1 MKTFDEVL
9 SGVNGK
15 RKYKGYESY
24 ANVNS
29 DMSFD
34 EILSNRAK
42 SKIQEL
48 VTSYSSGVDLLY
60 RDYQSR
66 YMDSEG
72 NYTTNKYRTDS
83 TEWKDSTAS
92 RVTPLKTQADEIKS
106 LLGKYKDS
114 IDTET
119 YSKLSDYLEKSYTD
133 LDNIANQ
140 AVEEHNVFSRCEN
153 EYDYN
158 AYIMNNTDGQDAE
171 SRSARNSAYEENAA
185 RIAELDKLIE
195 NYKPDNERKIKFVMN
210 DTGILVPQW
219 DVQDKNQSQ
228 LDSLKKERDKLIAE
242 NNKYKHGNGAND
254 SYFIEHAQKDDYV
267 EDSGKRDFS
276 NPTKEQTWEKAV
288 ALDNSTWEFRD
299 GKMYD
304 VYGNEI
310 GVVGNQYVHP
320 LENSRLVVD
329 PLGLFLNSSEDE
341 KMEGIGRYTNVGGG
355 ENDEWAE
362 TMYKGDANSWEE
374 LTEEEIGMYYYL
386 LNNDG
391 TEKAVKYLDELTTEL
406 NRRTLNERTKMI
418 NEADGLEKI
427 ALNIASVPANI
438 LGGVS
443 AFAEDA
449 IRTASGKDINPYSQ
463 AHSAINFAQAV
474 RTSTA
479 NDINAATGAS
489 SSDFI
494 TWGDAYQGIMSGIDS
509 AVGSLTIGKGYTVL
523 MGMGAASTEARELYE
538 KGASRSQIAA
548 GGFLAGAAEALFEYA
563 SVEVFF
569 KNFLE
574 SPIKSKVKMVLKGL
588 TQAGVEASEE
598 FATTISNYLT
608 DALVMG
614 SQSDWQKAIDEYKK
628 IGYSDGGA
636 TWQAIKKV
644 GGEALHDAAVG
655 AISGGLMGG
664 VGNVAAYSQYNAA
677 MDEKGKSI
685 IDNKGVDTVKDVA
698 LKLASEMGKRGTGLT
713 RAANAINGDSKARNI
728 GKLADKANDA
738 RSKLNKA
745 DIKSALIER
754 GVSKSKAE
762 NYANILAA
770 MNEEYF
776 NSSSEDSSF
785 TLGTNEQWERM
796 TGDKNAYS
804 ILSEIVTNSE
814 SAVNMRN
821 LRQSSAMYGIRVD
834 ENGKL
839 NKDDLNAYQE
849 REIEKV
855 VSKVTGGGLASK
867 VENSQELS
875 DDGKTY
881 ADIDGESVEVTK
893 KLFVNG
899 EGGKLNISVNDG
911 KVVGVD
917 KVSYGDLGEAY
928 VVSSIVD
935 LGVGAEDANFL
946 YSMFNGKGEK
956 AGKAFANGIS
966 LAFKYGRYLQS
977 TAKLADIAGVTK
989 AQAEAA
995 YKIGKE
1001 SRSTEAKAAKAKL
1014 NEVAEANE
1022 KEGKKA
1028 QTKGSVVFEGDI
1040 ADENG
1045 NLAAGEDSLT
1055 DIQKASVNGVK
1066 LLAELTPLN
1075 FHFFQSTKDG
1085 NTYSYVKQNGQ
1096 KTHANGWYRVGTND
1110 IYIDLNAG
1118 QDGQGTIM
1126 YTAAHEISHFIKQ
1139 FSPEKW
1145 NDIAEYI
1152 MNEYTKHYGGDV
1164 ETLLLRQITKV
1175 KNRPDSK
1182 NKTQREIEDEA
1193 FEELVCDSLS
1203 KMLVDGTVVEAM
1215 ANIKQKNKGVWNTIK
1230 NAVLKLLEK
1239 WSEVIK
1245 QYTGRNPDAEE
1256 AGYFKETT
1264 KAFKNLQKMLTEAF
1278 VDAGDTYSKVGNI
1291 EKAQQETLSAR
1302 DTAEESKALKKFGKD
1317 LGDVERNSNG
1327 DMLVATNEDNSTV
1340 MYSERTWNEGGKE
1353 KFISLMETLGHGEQ
1367 AQEYAKYLDDA
1378 LDYLHELAVGYEILG
1393 QHLDATI
1400 TTDIKNGK
1408 QVLSAIVNNG
1418 EYPVNIDL
1426 ALICKKRVAYMRLM
1440 AKMIEDGVFGD
1451 VKYDGDAIAEVNGIL
1466 RKNGFETAC
1475 LGCFVESRRLQF
1487 QTWAET
1493 IVQEWNEAVEA
1504 RNKNAKYFRFADG
1517 KADLTDAEIEAL
1529 EKELESGGEKN
1540 AKGNLN
1546 LGQGS
1551 VADKM
1556 GKLLDKAPTLVRKL
1570 TVDDLLTPQG
1580 LTALRATDDDLF
1592 SLVKQRYGAASPKI
1606 VQDYNPYAS
1615 EIADLTFNF
1624 VKNVT
1629 GNTVKGAQDYIK
1641 EAKKEFINEQPPKSA
1656 PKQRKK
1662 ESDEDF
1668 KARKAEYDAK
1678 KNAYNA
1684 KVEALAMR
1692 KYLYSIGGARIQSFS
1707 DFMIENVFDYLQ
1719 IFADLSAK
1727 ELPMHGYTKEIS
1739 ALRLFGMTGAKWNG
1753 SLIAHVEKSMGK
1765 EYAGLLPAS
1774 EAKNGNGILVKVDG
1788 KDYCI
1793 AFDDYSRNKATNG
1806 KSFIQSIGMKDIV
1819 ALMYDPRYSP
1829 YVGNITIG
1837 VSDKQIT
1844 AMLDSPLFRMVIP
1857 YHASGMLPQFA
1868 QLVGVDM
1875 YNDYTNYQNTTVK
1888 EVRLLDGV
1896 DYRVEIGDTG
1906 KPVVKNAD
1914 REKISIDTHYAFNEN
1929 LQKYGDARKTCQD
1942 YLAWCRNDHAIYDKG
1957 KLIGYATFNP
1967 KFSDSPT
1974 GVDFTKHRNYYKLIE
1989 DFNTYDNITEKAAQ
2003 QGAVTMTF
2011 PSAENRL
2018 TAEQK
2023 KAYEKA
2029 LRDTGIFTDEDIKK
2043 YLEKADMTFE
2053 DIVRAEVGNRKAY
2066 NDAQEPKFQSTVKEV
2081 EDFLLNAKDE
2091 KGNYKFR
2098 RDSYADTASDYL
2110 EGKKQG
2116 VSLKPAKGSYLD
2128 EVLLSDRDGI
2138 RKFNSSEERLTEN
2151 VKTLAGMNSVYDVP
2165 AVALE
2170 DSGKE
2175 IQEIYKD
2182 FFDEWGGE
2190 LFSNEL
2196 GTIDVKPS
2204 SIRSERRHGNTAKKI
2219 ASIEAIPTVVKN
2231 GKIIFANYKDGTDVL
2246 RIIVAA
2252 PIKIDGKPH
2261 YMGVMVQRDSMYQRL
2276 YLHDVVIEEE
2286 TPDFSQVD
2294 LLTTGTDEKNERL
2307 FVTNILQQALN
2318 VKYNTKNEKLSD
2330 RTTAQI
2336 DADYMKAIENGNME
2350 TAQKLVDEV
2359 AKKAG
2364 YSVKAYHGTGA
2375 DFNIFSEDKIG
2386 GRNVWGKGFYFGTS
2400 KGIADDYATMR
2411 ESKGGKYRV
2420 VSAYLKMDNPFIPYK
2435 SDLGNAE
2442 QILDKWFPD
2451 MWKTSRELGIG
2462 YIQGKLENSPHDLV
2476 EFMAEHNG
2484 IEIKDVLATYGFDSI
2499 NDGGELVVF
2508 NAEQIKSADPV
2519 TYDDNGD
2526 VIPLSKRFDSS
2537 EKDIRYSERVTD
2549 KETLDFLNEQIE
2561 RGEYITVYRSFQ
2573 VIDGGLYAPMNA
2585 VDRDDDGKNKRLGYR
2600 SEIGKWEKAT
2610 ESRNIAQRY
2619 MDAHPDAPYAKFDLD
2634 GGDNKTGGV
2643 AYNPY
2648 LHASNLVLNDQ
2659 FSAAYRRN
2667 LVTVE
2672 CRVPLSEA
2680 EGAYKADY
2688 AKDGTGW
2695 ANWKAGGVANRLNKI
2710 KPEYERRLFLSRYML
2725 PVKILS
2731 DAEVASM
2738 YKEYLDGTDISV
2750 PWNVVTPS
2758 LRNEL
2763 EKAGVSISYEDVKRS
2778 NGLIKFEDQF
2788 PEEASK
2794 IRYSDRTATTSTR
2807 ELLANALESTIDTS
2821 TQEGQYEL
2829 KKLNEYKEMVGTL
2842 DELNAKLNE
2851 LRSSLFKKG
2860 VTGEERRRIQD
2871 EATKTANR
2879 ISVYDKKLLTLE
2891 ASKPLKKVLDRE
2903 KAQAAKRQKAKD
2915 AKDFKAYKDE
2925 MKKKQKE
2932 RETQLR
2938 DSRTAAIEKVR
2949 ETRDKNEAKAKL
2961 QKLVLETAKWISYPK
2976 KGEVKCPDF
2985 LRLPYATFIG
2995 SIDFS
3000 SKTLLETGEKTKND
3014 EKMALA
3020 MHNLA
3025 EAINKV
3031 RDAQNPATDAN
3042 EVLDSGY
3049 LDLPAK
3055 FVDDL
3060 RELAAKV
3067 ESLIVDGDF
3076 VINRMSSTDIKS
3088 LAQLVR
3094 TLNHS
3099 IREMSTLY
3107 ANARFAKVEQLGDNS
3122 ISFMEEIGEIDGTS
3136 TVVDFA
3142 TWENALPYY
3151 AFKRFGKG
3159 GESVFEELMDAQD
3172 KMAFLADEII
3182 KFREKVWND
3191 KESKAWSKDTH
3202 TIELPSGK
3210 TLTLT
3215 TADAMS
3221 IYCLARRD
3229 NNQGMNHLVGG
3240 GVRVLGQKTGAKEAK
3255 DSRANLDLNDVV
3267 AICESLDS
3275 RQIEVA
3281 EAIQEFMSTVCSE
3294 WGNEISM
3301 KRFLTKDFTE
3311 KRYFPIQSNDE
3322 VLAVKD
3328 PQAQQSDL
3336 FRLLNISATK
3346 PLTPNANN
3354 SVVIRNIFDVF
3365 TEHTSDMA
3373 RLNAYGMALLDYMK
3387 WINYNEKTKNDD
3399 GQITVRG
3406 VRPAMNNAYGKKALS
3421 YAINLVKDIN
3431 GRFNDGG
3438 DHPWLMKMTRNA
3450 KTAAVGSSLRVA
3462 ALQLTAYPR
3471 AAMVLS
3477 TGNLAKGLFKK
3488 PQISKA
3494 KKYCGI
3500 ALWKSFGFYDTNIS
3514 RSIEDQ
3520 IKGTTNW
3527 KQKLVELSLKGAE
3540 WGDAVTWGY
3549 LWNACEYDVAASNKQ
3564 LKVGTEEF
3572 NQTVG
3577 KRLREVVYTT
3587 QVVDS
3592 VLTRTQLMRNKSG
3605 LTQTATAF
3613 MSEPAVT
3620 YNIIMDAG
3628 FQFNLE
3634 KRRTGSAK
3642 IAWQKTGGKIVK
3654 AATVY
3659 GAVAVITSLL
3669 ESLIDA
3675 YRDDEDDEFLEKYG
3689 RALLENSVSNFIPFN
3704 KLPFAADAV
3713 EMILSWFNMGY
3724 FSTDRLDTTWLTDI
3738 EKAGASWIKV
3748 FGESFGVKDT
3758 SVTVYKALYDTVKA
3772 FSSTTGVAYSGILRE
3787 LVTFWNNTAGAA
3799 NPELKIKK
3807 YDK

>member
-1 MKTFDEVL
+1 M
-9 SGVNGK
+9 GK
-15 RKYKGYESY
+15 
-24 ANVNS
+24 
-29 DMSFD
+29 
-34 EILSNRAK
+34 
-42 SKIQEL
+42 
-48 VTSYSSGVDLLY
+48 SYSSIKAGWVNPENYNKKKTSYKDLKASDYDYGVDEEYINAFYKDLQKYQAESEKDYNGVDYGSDVAGLY
-60 RDYQSR
+60 DKH
-66 YMDSEG
+66 
-72 NYTTNKYRTDS
+72 YTTISELRNRANNIKAYLNANKKNIASDS
-83 TEWKDSTAS
+83 YST
-92 RVTPLKTQADEIKS
+92 LI
-106 LLGKYKDS
+106 DS
-114 IDTET
+114 IDSIGSSLEDTSKAFQKKKDFFTTFET
-119 YSKLSDYLEKSYTD
+119 K
-133 LDNIANQ
+133 
-140 AVEEHNVFSRCEN
+140 
-153 EYDYN
+153 YDYDS
-158 AYIMNNTDGQDAE
+158 YLLNNTSGFDGDAVGI
-171 SRSARNSAYEENAA
+171 RKGAYDSISS
-185 RIAELDKLIE
+185 RIAELDTLI
-195 NYKPDNERKIKFVMN
+195 NNHKPDNERTIQWTVN
-210 DTGILVPQW
+210 DAGIPVPYW
-219 DVQDKNQSQ
+219 DVRDKNQSK
-228 LDSLKKERDKLIAE
+228 LDSLINEKEKLEAELRKYDHGKKDTDELYTKYSANEDWEEDSQSRNLNTPNERDL
-242 NNKYKHGNGAND
+242 G
-254 SYFIEHAQKDDYV
+254 
-267 EDSGKRDFS
+267 R
-276 NPTKEQTWEKAV
+276 
-288 ALDNSTWEFRD
+288 
-299 GKMYD
+299 
-304 VYGNEI
+304 YGTVNIDTGELWDI
-310 GVVGNQYVHP
+310 DESSVTM
-320 LENSRLVVD
+320 ED
-329 PLGLFLNSSEDE
+329 PLGTYLAYYRGEDGYDYGAVPE
-341 KMEGIGRYTNVGGG
+341 IGIPIPTSAEEDTHALKHVRAYNEAIQNGLEGKWEYLYKDEINVYYYMMNNGLEEEALSYLDGMKTELDRRATVG
-355 ENDEWAE
+355 MQNRLE
-362 TMYKGDANSWEE
+362 DANALE
-374 LTEEEIGMYYYL
+374 LIFH
-386 LNNDG
+386 N
-391 TEKAVKYLDELTTEL
+391 VVS
-406 NRRTLNERTKMI
+406 I
-418 NEADGLEKI
+418 
-427 ALNIASVPANI
+427 PANI
-438 LGGVS
+438 IGGAT
-443 AFAEDA
+443 AFVDDA
-449 IRTASGKDINPYSQ
+449 INTVMGNEINPYSGG
-463 AHSAINFAQAV
+463 HAIQNYAQGV
-474 RTSTA
+474 RTATA

-494 TWGDAYQGIMSGIDS
+494 TWGDAYQALMSAADS
-509 AVGSLTIGKGYTVL
+509 VAGAVVMGGGYSII
-523 MGMGAASTEARELYE
+523 MGMGAASSEAKELYE
-538 KGASRSQIAA
+538 KGASQGQIIS
-548 GGFLAGAAEALFEYA
+548 GGLLAGAAEAAFEKVSIGYFLDNVLGA
-563 SVEVFF
+563 PSKSVGKWF
-569 KNFLE
+569 
-574 SPIKSKVKMVLKGL
+574 VKMLG
-588 TQAGVEASEE
+588 QAGVEASEE
-598 FATTISNYLT
+598 FATTVANYIS
-608 DALVMG
+608 DAAVMG
-614 SQSDWQKAIDEYKK
+614 SRSDFEEIISKYKKQGLTDSEAIWKAIKH
-628 IGYSDGGA
+628 
-636 TWQAIKKV
+636 V

-664 VGNVAAYSQYNAA
+664 VGGGVSSINYAVEQNAINEREGKRIIDAGGVDALKTVALEYA
-677 MDEKGKSI
+677 EELGGFKGK
-685 IDNKGVDTVKDVA
+685 
-698 LKLASEMGKRGTGLT
+698 KLTKS
-713 RAANAINGDSKARNI
+713 ANAITNDSSAKDVGAFSEKVGTAR
-728 GKLADKANDA
+728 G
-738 RSKLNKA
+738 KLNKS
-745 DIKSALIER
+745 DIKSALVKKGLNED
-754 GVSKSKAE
+754 KAE
-762 NYANILAA
+762 NYANILVA

-776 NSSSEDSSF
+776 KGDTDSLA
-785 TLGTNEQWERM
+785 LGTDEQWQRI

-804 ILSEIVTNSE
+804 VLSEVVTDKE
-814 SAVNMRN
+814 STVNKRN
-821 LRQSSAMYGIRVD
+821 AKQAYAQNGIRID

-839 NKDDLNAYQE
+839 NKKDVEAYQE
-849 REIEKV
+849 RMV
-855 VSKVTGGGLASK
+855 AKVTAGGLASNT
-867 VENSQELS
+867 ENTQEFS
-875 DDGKTY
+875 DDGNTY
-881 ADIDGESVEVTK
+881 AEVDGEQIEVTK
-893 KLFVNG
+893 KLFVNS
-899 EGGKLNISVNDG
+899 EDGKLNIKVNDD

-917 KVSYGDLGEAY
+917 KVSYGDIGEAY

-935 LGVGAEDANFL
+935 MGVGAEDANFL
-946 YSMFNGKGEK
+946 HSMFNGKGEK

-966 LAFKYGRYLQS
+966 LAFKYGRYMQS
-977 TAKLADIAGVTK
+977 SSKLADIVGITK
-989 AQAEAA
+989 SQAEAA
-995 YKIGKE
+995 YKIGKK
-1001 SRSTEAKAAKAKL
+1001 SRSTEAKASKAEL
-1014 NEVAEANE
+1014 NEVAETN
-1022 KEGKKA
+1022 KNEGKKA
-1028 QTKGSVVFEGDI
+1028 QTKGSVVFEGNI

-1066 LLAELTPLN
+1066 LIAELTPLN

-1085 NTYSYVKQNGQ
+1085 NTFTYVKQNGQ
-1096 KTHANGWYRVGTND
+1096 KTHANGWYKVGTND

-1145 NDIAEYI
+1145 NEIAEYV

-1203 KMLVDGTVVEAM
+1203 KMLIDGTVVEAM

-1239 WSEVIK
+1239 WSAIID
-1245 QYTGRNPDAEE
+1245 QYKGRNPDAQE
-1256 AGYFKETT
+1256 ASYFKETT

-1278 VDAGDTYSKVGNI
+1278 VDAGDTYSKVGNVG
-1291 EKAQQETLSAR
+1291 KAQKETLSGR

-1317 LGDVERNSNG
+1317 LGDVERNSDG
-1327 DMLVATNEDNSTV
+1327 DMLVAANEDNSTV

-1493 IVQEWNEAVEA
+1493 IVQEWNEAVES

-1517 KADLTDAEIEAL
+1517 KAALTDAEIEAL
-1529 EKELESGGEKN
+1529 ESELESGGEKN

-1556 GKLLDKAPTLVRKL
+1556 GRLLDKAPTLARKL

-1629 GNTVKGAQDYIK
+1629 GNTVKGAQDYIN
-1641 EAKKEFINEQPPKSA
+1641 EAKKEFVNEQPPKSP

-1662 ESDEDF
+1662 ESDEEF

-1727 ELPMHGYTKEIS
+1727 ELPMHGYTKEI
-1739 ALRLFGMTGAKWNG
+1739 AAMRLFGMTGAKWNG

-1774 EAKNGNGILVKVDG
+1774 EAKNGNGVLVKVDG
-1788 KDYCI
+1788 KEYCI
-1793 AFDDYSRNKATNG
+1793 AFDDYARNKATNG

-1819 ALMYDPRYSP
+1819 ALMYDPRYSQN
-1829 YVGNITIG
+1829 VGNITIG

-1906 KPVVKNAD
+1906 KPVVKNANGD
-1914 REKISIDTHYAFNEN
+1914 KITIDTHYAFNEN

-1989 DFNTYDNITEKAAQ
+1989 DFNTYDNITENASQ

-2091 KGNYKFR
+2091 NGNYKFR

-2116 VSLKPAKGSYLD
+2116 ISLKPAQGSYLD
-2128 EVLLSDRDGI
+2128 DVKLEDRMLPQNYVDSLLDGFGITNPGDYQQVQKRVMSTLVSEGFFTNQEERSRTDVNDESGLHIVTNKSGIDETFNEHNYRNIGRWRKFAKLATIRRLPEIIRDGHVVMNDAPNMYVGPETNKTFAYIEHTLEEAGKRITVKLDIKKSPQKNKFWVHKAIDIKSVSGFPASTDNGTEAGQTTADTVDMVTHPEEKVKENLSDRDSTG
-2138 RKFNSSEERLTEN
+2138 KVLTEEQLEFFKDSKVLDEDGN
-2151 VKTLAGMNSVYDVP
+2151 LLVLYHGTQNGGFNIFNPKYSDDGISLFFTDSTELAETYSDSTEEIMPSEKKTGIAKKLENPSKGKGKKGLYKSYLNLKNPLVIDGKGRSWKSIPYGNTVGVKTEMFNDGDNIAFERTIDGKKETKTFSKDEILDATRQIYKRVSQLNESGADSDT
-2165 AVALE
+2165 
-2170 DSGKE
+2170 SGKLF
-2175 IQEIYKD
+2175 KD
-2182 FFDEWGGE
+2182 AAESIKGNQFVEFI
-2190 LFSNEL
+2190 LQSYN
-2196 GTIDVKPS
+2196 TPS
-2204 SIRSERRHGNTAKKI
+2204 SIEKQIKRAKSAATSWETQSDESLSMVTQDDLLDAETRLPVNYTTRDIAKI
-2219 ASIEAIPTVVKN
+2219 AKEQGHDGVIIKNIVDTGAFVDNETANNSAQNVYIAFESNQVKS
-2231 GKIIFANYKDGTDVL
+2231 V
-2246 RIIVAA
+2246 
-2252 PIKIDGKPH
+2252 
-2261 YMGVMVQRDSMYQRL
+2261 
-2276 YLHDVVIEEE
+2276 
-2286 TPDFSQVD
+2286 
-2294 LLTTGTDEKNERL
+2294 
-2307 FVTNILQQALN
+2307 
-2318 VKYNTKNEKLSD
+2318 YNTNPTSD
-2330 RTTAQI
+2330 
-2336 DADYMKAIENGNME
+2336 
-2350 TAQKLVDEV
+2350 
-2359 AKKAG
+2359 
-2364 YSVKAYHGTGA
+2364 
-2375 DFNIFSEDKIG
+2375 
-2386 GRNVWGKGFYFGTS
+2386 
-2400 KGIADDYATMR
+2400 
-2411 ESKGGKYRV
+2411 
-2420 VSAYLKMDNPFIPYK
+2420 
-2435 SDLGNAE
+2435 
-2442 QILDKWFPD
+2442 PD
-2451 MWKTSRELGIG
+2451 
-2462 YIQGKLENSPHDLV
+2462 
-2476 EFMAEHNG
+2476 
-2484 IEIKDVLATYGFDSI
+2484 
-2499 NDGGELVVF
+2499 
-2508 NAEQIKSADPV
+2508 
-2519 TYDDNGD
+2519 
-2526 VIPLSKRFDSS
+2526 
-2537 EKDIRYSERVTD
+2537 
-2549 KETLDFLNEQIE
+2549 
-2561 RGEYITVYRSFQ
+2561 
-2573 VIDGGLYAPMNA
+2573 
-2585 VDRDDDGKNKRLGYR
+2585 
-2600 SEIGKWEKAT
+2600 
-2610 ESRNIAQRY
+2610 
-2619 MDAHPDAPYAKFDLD
+2619 
-2634 GGDNKTGGV
+2634 
-2643 AYNPY
+2643 
-2648 LHASNLVLNDQ
+2648 
-2659 FSAAYRRN
+2659 
-2667 LVTVE
+2667 
-2672 CRVPLSEA
+2672 
-2680 EGAYKADY
+2680 
-2688 AKDGTGW
+2688 
-2695 ANWKAGGVANRLNKI
+2695 
-2710 KPEYERRLFLSRYML
+2710 
-2725 PVKILS
+2725 
-2731 DAEVASM
+2731 
-2738 YKEYLDGTDISV
+2738 
-2750 PWNVVTPS
+2750 
-2758 LRNEL
+2758 
-2763 EKAGVSISYEDVKRS
+2763 
-2778 NGLIKFEDQF
+2778 
-2788 PEEASK
+2788 
-2794 IRYSDRTATTSTR
+2794 IRYSDRTTTSTR
-2807 ELLANALESTIDTS
+2807 SLLANALESTIDTS

-2829 KKLNEYKEMVGTL
+2829 KKLNEYKDMVGTL

-2851 LRSSLFKKG
+2851 LRSSLFTKG
-2860 VTGEERRRIQD
+2860 ITGAERRRIQD

-2925 MKKKQKE
+2925 MKQKQKE
-2932 RETQLR
+2932 REDKLR
-2938 DSRTAAIEKVR
+2938 ESRTAAIEKVR

-2976 KGEVKCPDF
+2976 KEDVKCPDF
-2985 LRLPYATFIG
+2985 LRVPYATFLG

-3031 RDAQNPATDAN
+3031 RNAQNPATDSN

-3060 RELAAKV
+3060 RELAAKA
-3067 ESLIVDGDF
+3067 EGLIVDGDF

-3107 ANARFAKVEQLGDNS
+3107 ANARFARVEELGDNT
-3122 ISFMEEIGEIDGTS
+3122 ISFMEDIGDIES
-3136 TVVDFA
+3136 TNAVSDSIVWD
-3142 TWENALPYY
+3142 NALPYY

-3159 GESVFEELMDAQD
+3159 GESVFEGLMDAQD
-3172 KMAFLADEII
+3172 KLAFLADEII
-3182 KFREKVWND
+3182 KFREKAWTD
-3191 KESKAWSKDTH
+3191 KEAKAWSEDTH

-3229 NNQGMNHLVGG
+3229 NNQGLNHLVGG
-3240 GVRVLGQKTGAKEAK
+3240 GVRVIGKKDGSKEAK

-3354 SVVIRNIFDVF
+3354 SVIIRNIFDVF

-3373 RLNAYGMALLDYMK
+3373 RLNSYGMALLDYMK
-3387 WINYNEKTKNDD
+3387 WLNYNEKTKNDD

-3438 DHPWLMKMTRNA
+3438 DHPWLMKTLRAA

-3462 ALQLTAYPR
+3462 ALQLTSFPR

-3477 TGNLAKGLFKK
+3477 TGDLVKGLSKK

-3494 KKYCGI
+3494 KKYCGV

-3527 KQKLVELSLKGAE
+3527 KQKLIELSLKGAE
-3540 WGDAVTWGY
+3540 WGDAIAWGY

-3572 NQTVG
+3572 NQAVG
-3577 KRLREVVYTT
+3577 KRLRDVVYST

-3592 VLTRTQLMRNKSG
+3592 VLTRSQNMRNKGG

-3613 MSEPAVT
+3613 MSEPTLTA
-3620 YNIIMDAG
+3620 NILMDAG
-3628 FQFNLE
+3628 FQFHLE

-3642 IAWQKTGGKIVK
+3642 AAWEKTGGHIIKT
-3654 AATVY
+3654 ATVF
-3659 GAVAVITSLL
+3659 GSTSVIIAIV
-3669 ESLIDA
+3669 ESLVDA
-3675 YRDDEDDEFLEKYG
+3675 YRDDDDEEFLKKFG
-3689 RALLENSVSNFIPFN
+3689 DAMVSNLVSDVLIFNKIPF
-3704 KLPFAADAV
+3704 LSDLM
-3713 EMILSWFNMGY
+3713 EGILSWFDLGY
-3724 FSTDRLDTTWLTDI
+3724 FSTDRLDTTWLSDI
-3738 EKAGASWIKV
+3738 VKAGNSWKSV
-3748 FGESFGVKDT
+3748 LGEAFGSKNT
-3758 SVTVYKALYDTVKA
+3758 PVTIYKALYDTVEA
-3772 FSSTTGVAYSGILRE
+3772 VSSTTGVAFSGILRE
-3787 LVTFWNNTAGAA
+3787 LVTLWNNTAGAA